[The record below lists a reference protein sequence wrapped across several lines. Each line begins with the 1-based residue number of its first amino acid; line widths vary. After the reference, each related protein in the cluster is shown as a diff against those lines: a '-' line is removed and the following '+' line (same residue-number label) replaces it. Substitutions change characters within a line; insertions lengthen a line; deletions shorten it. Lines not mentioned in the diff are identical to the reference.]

1 MRNKQLCWIWLEFHV
16 WCLLCIHPRVAV
28 VWQRGEQRFVLSDDT
43 ETFQT
48 LLAESLRI
56 KPWWHLLC
64 GGLAAGLANSFP
76 VKLNF
81 STGKLITLSFLS
93 SSKLCWASNI
103 ILPCAWLR
111 IPCVRN

>member
-1 MRNKQLCWIWLEFHV
+1 M
-16 WCLLCIHPRVAV
+16 AV
-28 VWQRGEQRFVLSDDT
+28 VWQRGEQRFVLPDDT

-56 KPWWHLLC
+56 KPQWLVLC

-81 STGKLITLSFLS
+81 STGELITLRSLS
-93 SSKLCWASNI
+93 SSKLCWVSNI
-103 ILPCAWLR
+103 IPLLCAWLMA
-111 IPCVRN
+111 PCVRNGPIGTLLDVERF